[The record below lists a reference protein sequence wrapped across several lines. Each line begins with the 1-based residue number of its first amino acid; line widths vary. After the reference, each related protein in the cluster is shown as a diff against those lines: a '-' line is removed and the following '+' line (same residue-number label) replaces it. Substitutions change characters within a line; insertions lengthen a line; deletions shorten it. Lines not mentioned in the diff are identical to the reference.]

1 MSAFVWTMSI
11 KHVSLQHLLIDN
23 CLPIL
28 LICPPPPP
36 HTSHPLSSRMENVTP
51 TLHGIY
57 LATAFNWQQSVEIV
71 VFLWLYSWSI
81 NFR

>member
-23 CLPIL
+23 CIPIL
-28 LICPPPPP
+28 LICP
-36 HTSHPLSSRMENVTP
+36 TSDLLSSRMENVTP